1 MALKNGVIFNNNP
14 QKMRPNATKSGEC
27 DQKLEQTIISVFSN
41 IISIF
46 IQR

>member
-1 MALKNGVIFNNNP
+1 MELYSTIIPRKCD
-14 QKMRPNATKSGEC
+14 QMRPNLGNATKC